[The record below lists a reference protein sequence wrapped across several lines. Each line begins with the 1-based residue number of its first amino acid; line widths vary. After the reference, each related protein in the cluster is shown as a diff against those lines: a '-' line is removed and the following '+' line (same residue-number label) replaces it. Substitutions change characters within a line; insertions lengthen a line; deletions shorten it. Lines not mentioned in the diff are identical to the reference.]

1 MSITQHLSSKIL
13 VAEDESDILESY
25 KEVLELVSHTVVTA
39 RNGEECIEIYR
50 EKCFESY
57 LKESKKTRSKKV
69 DNLTRIPPFDVVIL
83 DYMMPGMNGLE
94 VAKEILELVPHQRI
108 IFASGYVEGTVAD
121 SIKKLG
127 KIVEVIKK
135 PFALAELNDLIE
147 DKEIYGELE
156 KLNVSVRNLK
166 GIEPS
171 HEQVKSYL
179 EILRTLHQ
187 DRNL

>member
-1 MSITQHLSSKIL
+1 MSLTQHLSSKIL

-25 KEVLELVSHTVVTA
+25 KEVLELVYHSVSTA

-50 EKCFESY
+50 EKCFESN
-57 LKESKKTRSKKV
+57 LKELKKHRPKKE
-69 DNLTRIPPFDVVIL
+69 DDLTRISPFDVVIL
-83 DYMMPGMNGLE
+83 DYKMPKKNGLE

-135 PFALAELNDLIE
+135 PFALAELTDLIE

-166 GIEPS
+166 GIEPT

-179 EILRTLHQ
+179 EILRMLQ
-187 DRNL
+187 ERNV

>member
-1 MSITQHLSSKIL
+1 MSLTQRLSSKIL

-25 KEVLELVSHTVVTA
+25 KEILELVARHSVSTA
-39 RNGEECIEIYR
+39 QNGEECIEIY
-50 EKCFESY
+50 
-57 LKESKKTRSKKV
+57 LKEFKKHRPKKE
-69 DNLTRIPPFDVVIL
+69 DDLTQISPFDVVIL
-83 DYMMPGMNGLE
+83 DYNMPKKNGLE
-94 VAKEILELVPHQRI
+94 VAKEILEVVPHQRI

-135 PFALAELNDLIE
+135 PFALAELTDLIE
-147 DKEIYGELE
+147 DKEIYRELE

-166 GIEPS
+166 GIEPT

-179 EILRTLHQ
+179 EILRMLQ
-187 DRNL
+187 ERNV